1 MRQSLPRSH
10 AARPFWAAIST
21 APLGIVALL
30 CAVFVGVGIG
40 ALATEAVRLLTWRPV
55 AATVLATDIRL
66 EHGSKHPTYRPVVV
80 YRYDVGG
87 RDYQADRVTPV
98 TYASSYGWAETV
110 IRRYAPGQTVTA
122 YIDPANPGAAYLTHV
137 FDMRL
142 LSVIG
147 VPFCLLAFVAGLTY
161 GGRGRAPIPRH
172 ARVPIFGPATR

>member
-1 MRQSLPRSH
+1 LRKSLPRTH
-10 AARPFWAAIST
+10 AARPSWAAIST
-21 APLGIVALL
+21 APLGIVTLL
-30 CAVFVGVGIG
+30 CAVFVGVGVG
-40 ALATEAVRLLTWRPV
+40 ALATDAVRLLTWRPV

-66 EHGSKHPTYRPVVV
+66 EHDSRHPTYRPVVV
-80 YRYDVGG
+80 YRYDVDG

-122 YIDPANPGAAYLTHV
+122 YVDPTNPGAAYLTHV

-147 VPFCLLAFVAGLTY
+147 IPFCLLAFVAGLTY
-161 GGRGRAPIPRH
+161 GGRGPASIPQRAP
-172 ARVPIFGPATR
+172 VPIFGPATR